1 MTQLILSLFPGIGLL
16 DMAFEQ
22 QGFCVV
28 RGPDLLWGGDIRT
41 FHPPAGRFDGV
52 IGGPPCQCFSTM
64 AHVVKARGYRLAE
77 NLIPEFE
84 RVLGEAR
91 PTWFLMENVSAAP
104 APNAPGYYTTRTILD
119 ARWVGSEQSRKRAFA
134 FGHVARA
141 VDLWRTLEI
150 APLEAATWQPAVMAG
165 GTRMK
170 TTGSRTLHEVQGP
183 SWRTVEDAIRVQGLP
198 EDFLN
203 RFKEHAPLT
212 AKGAQRMIGNGV
224 DFRVGTAVAKAIRQA
239 LESMAEGEAA

>member
-1 MTQLILSLFPGIGLL
+1 MTQLVLSLFPGIGLL

-28 RGPDLLWGGDIRT
+28 RGPDLLWGGDIKT

-52 IGGPPCQCFSTM
+52 IGGPPCQAFSAM
-64 AHVVKARGYRLAE
+64 ASVVKARGYQVKD

-84 RVLGEAR
+84 RVVTKAA
-91 PTWFLMENVSAAP
+91 PTWFLMENVRRAP
-104 APNAPGYYTTRTILD
+104 LPAIPGYHIDGTLFD
-119 ARWVGSEQSRKRAFA
+119 SRWVGAEQSRERRFT
-134 FGHVARA
+134 FGHTERA
-141 VDLWRTLEI
+141 IDLWRYLEI
-150 APLEAATWQPAVMAG
+150 VPLENASWKPAVMAS

-183 SWRTVEDAIRVQGLP
+183 SWRTVKDAIQTQGLP
-198 EDFLN
+198 DDFLN
-203 RFKEHAPLT
+203 RFAEHTPLT

-224 DFRVGTAVAKAIRQA
+224 DFRVGTAIAKAIANALQDQEQA
-239 LESMAEGEAA
+239 A